1 MRYRALPALVL
12 CCALA
17 CQREHAAIP
26 AFSDEEIARVML
38 GFADDVV
45 MPTYAQVA
53 AAAADLATTVEA
65 LAASPTQEH
74 LATAQQAWLV
84 ARRPWEAS
92 ESFLTGPVVAFSLDP
107 AIDSWPV
114 SELEID
120 ELIAS
125 DETLS
130 PSAAAAWPGTQRGF
144 HGLGYVLFGL
154 AQSRNVAELTPRHL
168 QYASAVATVLA
179 TEAQQLL
186 GSWDEPFY
194 GARTFRELLLGGGAP
209 WNEVYHQ
216 PLAALSEI
224 AAGISGV
231 LDEVALAKLGA
242 PYFEGDEQLLESRY
256 SQTSLA
262 DFADNLRGAHATY
275 LGYAIEDFDVVT
287 PLSPSPRSLASLVI
301 ATDPQLHQRLLDGF
315 AACQTAMAMIA
326 EPYEQ
331 AIVDPAF
338 SAAISATID
347 ALLALRNLFDGEL
360 AVTLAARRAI

>member
-1 MRYRALPALVL
+1 MRSSALPALAV
-12 CCALA
+12 CCAMA
-17 CQREHAAIP
+17 CQREHAAAP
-26 AFSDEEIARVML
+26 AFSDDDIARVML

-53 AAAADLATTVEA
+53 TKAADLATAVDV
-65 LAASPTQEH
+65 LAASPTQEN
-74 LATAQQAWLV
+74 LVNAQQAWLA

-107 AIDSWPV
+107 ALDSWPI

-125 DETLS
+125 DESLS
-130 PSAAAAWPGTQRGF
+130 SSIAASWPGTHRGF

-154 AQSRNVAELTPRHL
+154 ARSRTATKLTPRHL
-168 QYASAVATVLA
+168 QYASAVAGALA

-186 GSWDEPFY
+186 VSWDQPFY
-194 GARTFRELLLGGGAP
+194 GERTFRELLLSGGAP
-209 WNEVYHQ
+209 WNDVYRQ

-224 AAGISGV
+224 AAGISGA

-256 SQTSLA
+256 SQTSLT
-262 DFADNLRGAHATY
+262 DFADNLRGARATY
-275 LGYAIEDFDVVT
+275 LGYALADFDASAPT
-287 PLSPSPRSLASLVI
+287 QPSPRSLASLVI
-301 ATDPQLHQRLLDGF
+301 ATDPQLHQRLVAGF
-315 AACQTAMAMIA
+315 AACQVAMAMID

-331 AIVDPAF
+331 AIVDPTF
-338 SAAISATID
+338 SASIEATID
-347 ALLALRNLFDGEL
+347 AMTALRDLFDGEL
-360 AVTLAARRAI
+360 AVALAARQAI